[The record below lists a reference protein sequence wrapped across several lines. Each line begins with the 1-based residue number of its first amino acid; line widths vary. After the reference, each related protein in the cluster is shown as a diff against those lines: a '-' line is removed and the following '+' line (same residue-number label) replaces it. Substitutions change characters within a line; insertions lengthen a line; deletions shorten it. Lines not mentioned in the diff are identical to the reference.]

1 MITLAPIYTPPRR
14 KTIDDI
20 PTQITGA
27 MAVKLYLL
35 GALLWDYTD
44 TILDIASSL
53 RIASTRSHSRTV
65 RALRLDYYRDRQYL
79 IDPEHVAKETELALL
94 FEEISAPALAELNS
108 RLNAEIEN
116 LPLTPDLALLAK
128 AVQIALTILDVMK
141 AYAARCDKWLAA
153 QGVRGHSILDD
164 RFRTLASILPRFNP
178 PGIPVT
184 SPARRHTS
192 DALLAELLR
201 IELYDDRGPIHSI

>member
-20 PTQITGA
+20 PTQITGT

-65 RALRLDYYRDRQYL
+65 RALRLDYYMTL
-79 IDPEHVAKETELALL
+79 IH
-94 FEEISAPALAELNS
+94 I
-108 RLNAEIEN
+108 
-116 LPLTPDLALLAK
+116 
-128 AVQIALTILDVMK
+128 
-141 AYAARCDKWLAA
+141 
-153 QGVRGHSILDD
+153 
-164 RFRTLASILPRFNP
+164 
-178 PGIPVT
+178 
-184 SPARRHTS
+184 
-192 DALLAELLR
+192 
-201 IELYDDRGPIHSI
+201 